1 MRIPAIAGSLWL
13 ALASMSAAQMNSSLS
28 DQNIEFSEVK
38 VTLQTVTEENSR
50 LREQLTLRQLQ
61 VKSLTESLAVAN
73 SEAEVFRRESGNMKL
88 RMEALGIESAGSG
101 KSGLEQRLLQAV
113 SDLKIVQDEKDKLAD
128 QLMRLS
134 EVVLRYLKT
143 STTNNADDRMAL
155 EVEMRSVNAL
165 LGVNNGQVV
174 EKKLPSPALNNASI
188 ISIKNEIG
196 LVVVNVGSLNGV
208 KMGMPFKIMRKSTQI
223 GLVRVVDVREKIS
236 GAVIQEIDSA
246 KNNIKVGD
254 RLEVEVH
261 Q

>member
-1 MRIPAIAGSLWL
+1 
-13 ALASMSAAQMNSSLS
+13 
-28 DQNIEFSEVK
+28 
-38 VTLQTVTEENSR
+38 
-50 LREQLTLRQLQ
+50 
-61 VKSLTESLAVAN
+61 
-73 SEAEVFRRESGNMKL
+73 
-88 RMEALGIESAGSG
+88 
-101 KSGLEQRLLQAV
+101 
-113 SDLKIVQDEKDKLAD
+113 
-128 QLMRLS
+128 
-134 EVVLRYLKT
+134 
-143 STTNNADDRMAL
+143 MAL